1 MTQLAITAVSG
12 PVRIFTPFCFNSLG
26 RVSSRLKYWWN
37 VATALVGKL
46 VVDRTSQTASS
57 PC

>member
-1 MTQLAITAVSG
+1 MTQLAITAVSE
-12 PVRIFTPFCFNSLG
+12 PASIVTPFCFNSLA
-26 RVSSRLKYWWN
+26 RVSSQLKYWWN
-37 VATALVGKL
+37 VATALAGNV